1 MKKLF
6 KTLAIALVATGLT
19 FNANAADDK
28 TSKSTFEV
36 GMYRV
41 TNTMKINVLIT
52 KTTGAAVSIS
62 LKDENGTEV
71 YSEKLGKKDTSYSRK
86 LNLENLSD
94 GKYTLVVSNGT
105 EKTVKEIDL
114 STKALNPADYRNINF

>member
-19 FNANAADDK
+19 FNANATDDK
-28 TSKSTFEV
+28 TNKSTFEV
-36 GMYRV
+36 GMYQV
-41 TNTMKINVLIT
+41 TNSMKVKVLIT
-52 KTTGAAVSIS
+52 KTSGSAVSIS
-62 LKDENGTEV
+62 LKDEKGVEI

-94 GKYTLVVSNGT
+94 GKYTLEVSNGS

-114 STKALNPADYRNINF
+114 STKAINPAEFRDITF